1 MNVCCLAAGSPF
13 NRMAVSKLQKIHAA
27 REKKI
32 VSLKKRVLKVKRA
45 RSSPRLYMKGV
56 MAGYRRG
63 LSRQVNHTALLRIDN
78 VNTTTD
84 AEFYVGKRVCYVY
97 HGYKAKR
104 CVRWAKAPA
113 RRSNTRAI
121 WGRITRVHG
130 NSGGVRAKF
139 ASNVPATAIGKRI
152 RVYLYPSRI

>member
-1 MNVCCLAAGSPF
+1 
-13 NRMAVSKLQKIHAA
+13 MAVSQVQKVHAA
-27 REKKI
+27 REARI
-32 VSLKKRVLKVKRA
+32 GALKKRTLKVKRA

-56 MAGYRRG
+56 LAGYRRG
-63 LSRQVNHTALLRIDN
+63 LSRQVNHTGLIRIDN
-78 VNTTTD
+78 VVDSKD

-97 HGYKAKR
+97 HGYKTKR
-104 CVRWAKAPA
+104 CVRWAKAPS

-130 NSGGVRAKF
+130 NAGGVRAKF
-139 ASNVPATAIGKRI
+139 NSNIPAAAIGRRI